1 MGNLNSLYQYD
12 GYLDALRSL
21 GVANAISSPAEQ
33 DLREV
38 AFRSIFYSRMDEPQR
53 HNAHEML
60 LDGGID
66 IRDGHF
72 QDYMLLLSLDKIGL
86 QLKEMQRRDMHI
98 GDVTGMM
105 DEAFGGMLGKYSNKG
120 FRQYTNRTGDSGVY
134 VTLEPH
140 EIGEELESMIKSFN
154 GNANDNAELL
164 LNSLVFFLDFVKL
177 HPNENGNGRLA
188 RLFCNGHLSGNGIL
202 PMTVVSLKESNEVY
216 LRSIG
221 AQHMSGYVGGFLG
234 WAIVSMIGKSKI
246 REILANAPPPNPS
259 NPHEIELHIILS
271 VLSNATLDRDHIGRT
286 AEWMYERGT
295 ELGDESLRQAALWI
309 SAITRL
315 ENTLLDKAVSECDDG
330 TVAMNLLLMEMVGY
344 DRYVDRIKKIAMFG
358 GNYSRMAAIGIL
370 GRHVGSFD
378 DELIE
383 WIIENEPNPKI
394 VGLFARALR
403 GVERD
408 RALPI
413 IERLMDRDED
423 VIRFN
428 AYRSQIALA
437 ENGELPRLIRASVEV
452 GSERLAKGVIEV
464 VSGMNKL
471 DAPGVPETLSE
482 AALRRSDI
490 RKVLLGELLLSQH
503 VDPGYVHMC
512 SQIMK
517 GDYDAIDN
525 AYATYLVG
533 RERGLGYIN
542 SEFGRVPYDPARS
555 TFENTATILAY
566 VKDLAEGKNP
576 PRINEGVFND
586 HDALFVLTLELSR
599 KRDNGAVYAEL
610 SRVLGV
616 IEGRNAMEVAMR
628 GREVGRRKFSTA
640 FVQHAAERLVQVHVG
655 LNGRAGK
662 KVKI

>member
-1 MGNLNSLYQYD
+1 MNSLDKYD

-21 GVANAISSPAEQ
+21 GVADAISSSAEQ

-38 AFRSIFYSRMDEPQR
+38 AFRSIFYSRLDEPQR
-53 HNAHEML
+53 HNPHEML

-105 DEAFGGMLGKYSNKG
+105 EAAFGSMLGRYSNKG
-120 FRQYTNRTGDSGVY
+120 YRQYTNRTGDTGVY

-140 EIGEELESMIKSFN
+140 QIGEELESIIKAFN
-154 GNANDNAELL
+154 SNANDNAELL

-177 HPNENGNGRLA
+177 HPKENGNGRLA
-188 RLFCNGHLSGNGIL
+188 RLFCNGYLTGNGIL
-202 PMTVVSLKESNEVY
+202 PMTVVSLKESNDMY

-221 AQHMSGYVGGFLG
+221 VQHMSGYIGGFLG

-246 REILANAPPPNPS
+246 REILDNAPQPS
-259 NPHEIELHIILS
+259 PHNPHEIELHIILS
-271 VLSNATLDRDHIGRT
+271 VLSNATLDRDRVGRT
-286 AEWMYERGT
+286 AEWMYERGAK
-295 ELGDESLRQAALWI
+295 LGNESLRQAALWI
-309 SAITRL
+309 STMTRL
-315 ENTLLDKAVSECDDG
+315 ENTLLEKAVSECDDG
-330 TVAMNLLLMEMVGY
+330 TVAMGLLLMEMRDY
-344 DRYVDRIKKIAMFG
+344 DRYVDHIKKIAKFG
-358 GNYSRMAAIGIL
+358 GNHSRMAAIGIL
-370 GRHVGSFD
+370 GRHAGGFD

-383 WIIENEPNPKI
+383 WVVKNEPNPKI
-394 VGLFARALR
+394 VGLLARALR
-403 GVERD
+403 EVERD
-408 RALPI
+408 RALAI
-413 IERLMDRDED
+413 IERLMGRDED

-437 ENGELPRLIRASVEV
+437 EDGELPRLIRASVEV

-464 VSGMNKL
+464 VSGMSKL
-471 DAPGVPETLSE
+471 DTPGVPEILSE
-482 AALRRSDI
+482 AAKRRGDI
-490 RKVLLGELLLSQH
+490 RKVLLGELLLSRH
-503 VDPGYVHMC
+503 VDPEYVHMC

-533 RERGLGYIN
+533 REKGLGYIN
-542 SEFGRVPYDPARS
+542 SEFGRAPYDPARS

-566 VKDLAEGKNP
+566 VKDLGEGKNP
-576 PRINEGVFND
+576 PRINESVFND
-586 HDALFVLTLELSR
+586 PDALFVLTLELSR
-599 KRDNGAVYAEL
+599 KREDKAVYAEL
-610 SRVLGV
+610 SRVLGI

-628 GREVGRRKFSTA
+628 GRDVERGRKFSKA
-640 FVQHAAERLVQVHVG
+640 FVLHAAKSFGFDKVHVSS
-655 LNGRAGK
+655 NGKLGK
-662 KVKI
+662 KVRI